1 MLAVEVFL
9 GLLVELLCML
19 DAEFSPLNRCTLSSV
34 AHFGLPQFNIFMA
47 MRACGEVIIRKVSKE
62 INKKVKCMD
71 DDDVTFIMKRNPIA
85 NDDLENKHKIVR
97 NEKSKIKNSRSLLL
111 MNTLKHPIILAKDG
125 YDLCLLFSA

>member
-1 MLAVEVFL
+1 
-9 GLLVELLCML
+9 
-19 DAEFSPLNRCTLSSV
+19 
-34 AHFGLPQFNIFMA
+34 MA

-71 DDDVTFIMKRNPIA
+71 DDDVTFIMKREPIA

-97 NEKSKIKNSRSLLL
+97 NEKCKIKNSRSLLL